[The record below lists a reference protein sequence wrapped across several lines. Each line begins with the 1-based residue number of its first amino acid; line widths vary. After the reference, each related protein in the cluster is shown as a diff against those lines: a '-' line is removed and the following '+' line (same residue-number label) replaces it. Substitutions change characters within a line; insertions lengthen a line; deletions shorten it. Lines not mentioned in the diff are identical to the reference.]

1 MRSEVSKRI
10 LSETSDERK
19 QKVRESTNE
28 LLKTMS
34 KEAKDKA
41 EELIDKMHGFTKDDC
56 ILNALTC
63 VDEIL
68 NQFTWKPSNGSSFW
82 QEVKQEILNRQ

>member
-1 MRSEVSKRI
+1 
-10 LSETSDERK
+10 
-19 QKVRESTNE
+19 
-28 LLKTMS
+28 MS

-41 EELIDKMHGFTKDDC
+41 EELIDKMHGFTKDEC

-68 NQFTWKPSNGSSFW
+68 ELLNNLAKPEYVYFFEKTQDEGGTDGYEEIDFW
-82 QEVKQEILNRQ
+82 NEVKQEILNRQ